1 MTDLRSG
8 SLQPGVLHV
17 IANLDTGGA
26 QEVVRTLVPALA
38 GEGFRPVVATLRD
51 GPLRAPLELAGVP
64 VEVIAGRRHS
74 LAAPH
79 RALPELIRL
88 RRDLA
93 GVVARHQIAI
103 VQTHLLR
110 SLDFLVLS
118 LRREPGVR
126 GVLWTI
132 HNARLDLRD
141 DQVPPGR
148 VQQALLQPKR
158 VAYRSLYRF
167 GARAGDGF
175 VAVSDEVSD
184 SIRSEIRP
192 PADRIATIANA
203 ADTER
208 YPAIVDRATIRER
221 LGVPDGQEFLL
232 SVGKLMRQKGHADLI
247 EAVRMVDD
255 PGFVMLIAGEG
266 ELRADLESRIAASGV
281 GERIRLL
288 GIRRDVPELLA
299 AADGFVLPS
308 LWEGLPMALLEA
320 MASRLPVLATEVSG
334 TSQVVEHGVSGLLV
348 PPSDPIR
355 LADGFRALL
364 GVMRDPSAGRAMGE
378 AARARVVERYGVRAQ
393 AAAHAALYRSILER
407 RAPAPAVARA

>member
-1 MTDLRSG
+1 MSNGGSVLR
-8 SLQPGVLHV
+8 PGVLHV

-38 GEGFRPVVATLRD
+38 DEGFRPVVATLRD
-51 GPLRAPLELAGVP
+51 GPLREPLELAGVP

-79 RALPELIRL
+79 RALPELARL

-93 GVVARHQIAI
+93 RVIARHEVAI

-118 LRREPGVR
+118 LRREPGLQ

-141 DQVPPGR
+141 DQVPTGR
-148 VQQALLQPKR
+148 VQRMLLRPKR
-158 VAYRSLYRF
+158 LAYRSFYRL
-167 GARAGDGF
+167 GARLGDGF
-175 VAVSDEVSD
+175 VAVSDEVGSA
-184 SIRSEIRP
+184 IRREIRP
-192 PADRIATIANA
+192 PADRTITTVNA

-208 YPAIVDRATIRER
+208 YPASVDRSMARAT
-221 LGVPDGQEFLL
+221 LGIQDGQVFLL

-247 EAVRMVDD
+247 DAVHMLDD
-255 PGFVMLIAGEG
+255 RKFVVLVAGEG
-266 ELRADLESRIAASGV
+266 ELRADLEARIAAGGV
-281 GERIRLL
+281 GDRVRLL

-308 LWEGLPMALLEA
+308 LWEGLPIALLEA
-320 MASRLPVLATEVSG
+320 MASGLPVLATRVSG
-334 TSQVVEHGVSGLLV
+334 TSQVVEDGVSGLLV
-348 PPSDPIR
+348 PPGDPVR
-355 LADGFRALL
+355 LADGLRLL
-364 GVMRDPSAGRAMGE
+364 LEVVRDPAATRAMGE
-378 AARARVVERYGVRAQ
+378 AARGRVVERYGVRAQ